1 MVNGYENLEGISMD
15 GDGRMENGGNIIE
28 LVDED
33 EKTVR
38 FEHLM
43 TVEYEGDS
51 YVLLSPIDEVEGL
64 GEDEV
69 VILKIEEGEEND
81 TYVGVEDEE
90 LLEKVFERYL
100 EIAEADEDE
109 LEADEDEED
118 DE

>member
-1 MVNGYENLEGISMD
+1 MD
-15 GDGRMENGGNIIE
+15 GYMVDENSIVE

-33 EKTVR
+33 GKPVK

-43 TVEYEGDS
+43 TLEFEGKQ
-51 YVLLSPIDEVEGL
+51 YVLLAPLDDIEGI

-69 VILKIEEGEEND
+69 VILEIQGGETEEDD

-90 LLEKVFERYL
+90 LLERIFERYL

-109 LEADEDEED
+109 LEREEDE
-118 DE
+118 